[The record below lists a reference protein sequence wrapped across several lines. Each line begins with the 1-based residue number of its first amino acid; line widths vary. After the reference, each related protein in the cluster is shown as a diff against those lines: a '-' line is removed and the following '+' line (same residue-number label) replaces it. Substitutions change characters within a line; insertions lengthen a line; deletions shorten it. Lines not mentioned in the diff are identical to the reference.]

1 MALVGDPLSDDDG
14 DGLDNLIEHALGTSD
29 TDANEGNAVI
39 SVGVETLSV
48 NDVSSDYFVVSFQR
62 SLAADDVVIRV
73 DSSPDLLA
81 WSDDEADVI
90 FVSQVNHGDGLS
102 TVKYRRAASFD
113 LDLEPSMFFRL
124 VAEER

>member
-1 MALVGDPLSDDDG
+1 MIVDPQIVEVELVGPVDGVSWHTKKTKREEFDDA
-14 DGLDNLIEHALGTSD
+14 LDAL
-29 TDANEGNAVI
+29 
-39 SVGVETLSV
+39 
-48 NDVSSDYFVVSFQR
+48 
-62 SLAADDVVIRV
+62 
-73 DSSPDLLA
+73 SPD
-81 WSDDEADVI
+81 SDDEADVI